1 MIIIENKWQE
11 EEGRRDL
18 EDYFPEIL
26 LSLLIERSS
35 DQIGCREF
43 HREPKRETLTG
54 MQSVGSCTLDRIRG
68 WDLEKRKKKKKRK
81 EDRPWV
87 WTRHR
92 ARKCL
97 TIGDLGARNMA
108 RSAKIGQI
116 GSRAGPGA
124 KAGPCRVNSR
134 L

>member
-26 LSLLIERSS
+26 LPFLIERSS

-43 HREPKRETLTG
+43 HREPKRETLAG

-68 WDLEKRKKKKKRK
+68 WDLKKRKKEKKRRSSLGLDETQSTEVFNDRRSWSAK
-81 EDRPWV
+81 YGTVGEDRADRVTSGP
-87 WTRHR
+87 RCKGR
-92 ARKCL
+92 AL
-97 TIGDLGARNMA
+97 
-108 RSAKIGQI
+108 
-116 GSRAGPGA
+116 PG
-124 KAGPCRVNSR
+124 
-134 L
+134 